1 MGEVE
6 IYDKGEVLCLLHHF
20 KGTCYQYD
28 ISIGIKLYQLAEV
41 LFARVIHCKISC
53 TSFFQDVFIL
63 VHARERMSKKGRGR
77 GRKNLKQTVHQAWSP
92 TRGFIECLIALP

>member
-53 TSFFQDVFIL
+53 TSFFLRCIYFS
-63 VHARERMSKKGRGR
+63 ACKRENEQEG
-77 GRKNLKQTVHQAWSP
+77 
-92 TRGFIECLIALP
+92 